1 MAREQKL
8 SDWDNLNMMLQDS
21 APEEKTSDGGKVNE
35 GENAQAGSESKKSSK
50 SKKQEKQDARK
61 AKAASKKKLVA
72 EAKVVEALDAEVSR
86 ESFGAD
92 KMDDVV
98 VAAAVV
104 ASKKARAAKLENAD
118 DEDKSAKPKRRRRT
132 KPSAPEEQQKEAA
145 IADVFAQVLKVK
157 EAAAPQSEQAE
168 EARDAKN
175 EETSVAEQEKAA
187 NEESQADRQD
197 PLTAAA
203 PSDSEFEKMAEDFF
217 GNFTSRDDEIV
228 WDGFGDSK
236 NEKKE
241 NAENAPVSSDVAEK
255 NAENA
260 SESSDDV
267 ENDSP
272 FFDLSNDV
280 KNDAIS
286 AEIARIA
293 DAFEK
298 MSSDADAQSENDA
311 EKSEVPVAEN
321 VVENAPVASVEEPK
335 TVEGVDVSFWD
346 VDDSIELD
354 WGSCAV
360 KREAETPTPEPRV
373 VEETV
378 PEESVEAVETVE
390 ETLAAEE
397 SEVVETAVEEEKGN
411 DFFDFAAKLE
421 AIDFSDND
429 NLSQFFA
436 SPDDEE
442 DLGFS
447 GFTARKEKK
456 PRQEKDSEKRETKAD
471 AKRETFSEKKS
482 KRDDENKCRCER
494 CERVE
499 SVACAENSEA
509 SVEEKD
515 ERFDEG
521 RERPRR
527 EPRQR
532 RVFEEDVQE
541 REIRREPRR
550 RQPVQDE
557 VDDFSPRQRVR
568 REQVNIDADSEQ
580 SDERRPAAPERV
592 LPSWNDAISYVV
604 KYNISRRINR
614 GRCK

>member
-1 MAREQKL
+1 
-8 SDWDNLNMMLQDS
+8 MMLQDS
-21 APEEKTSDGGKVNE
+21 APEEKNSDGGKVNE

-175 EETSVAEQEKAA
+175 EETGVAEQEKAA

-197 PLTAAA
+197 PLIAAA

-241 NAENAPVSSDVAEK
+241 NAENA
-255 NAENA
+255 
-260 SESSDDV
+260 SESSDDA

-298 MSSDADAQSENDA
+298 MSSDADCQSENDA
-311 EKSEVPVAEN
+311 EKSETPVAEN
-321 VVENAPVASVEEPK
+321 VVENAPVASIEEPK

-373 VEETV
+373 VEETA

-390 ETLAAEE
+390 ETPAAEE

-456 PRQEKDSEKRETKAD
+456 PRQEKGSEKREAKAD
-471 AKRETFSEKKS
+471 AKCETFSEKKS

-532 RVFEEDVQE
+532 RVFEENVQE
-541 REIRREPRR
+541 REICREPRRRQPVQDEADEFQPREPRR